1 VTGGSWGSLD
11 GNTNAGLSDL
21 FVAKFD
27 VSGVK
32 QWIRQLGTS
41 NFDNAYSIAI
51 DNSGN
56 IYVTGETTGGLDG
69 NTNLGGYDAF
79 IVKYDSTGVKQ
90 WTGQFGTSGD
100 EFCRGIT
107 TDSLGNIYITGG
119 TTGGLD
125 GYTNAGNG
133 GNDLFVVKY
142 DANGTKQWTRQ
153 VGTSGD
159 DYAYDMALDSVD
171 NIYVTGGTT
180 GGLDGYTNAGD
191 HDLYVVKFDAN
202 GVKQWTRQLGT
213 SNYDAANSIAVDSM
227 DNVYV
232 TGGTEGGLDG
242 NTNAGSRDLFV
253 IKYDPNGAKQWTKQF
268 GTNDLDAA
276 NGIST
281 DNLGDVYVTG
291 ITVGGLDGN
300 TKAGSEDLFVVKYDS
315 NGTKQWTRQLGT
327 SSHDVAQSIAID
339 KSNNVYITGTTEG
352 GLDGNTSFGSFDI
365 FIVKYDSLGGKQ

>member
-1 VTGGSWGSLD
+1 MTGGSWGSLD

-191 HDLYVVKFDAN
+191 HDLYVAKFDAN

-232 TGGTEGGLDG
+232 TWGTEGGLDG
-242 NTNAGSRDLFV
+242 NTNAGS
-253 IKYDPNGAKQWTKQF
+253 
-268 GTNDLDAA
+268 
-276 NGIST
+276 
-281 DNLGDVYVTG
+281 
-291 ITVGGLDGN
+291 
-300 TKAGSEDLFVVKYDS
+300 
-315 NGTKQWTRQLGT
+315 
-327 SSHDVAQSIAID
+327 
-339 KSNNVYITGTTEG
+339 
-352 GLDGNTSFGSFDI
+352 
-365 FIVKYDSLGGKQ
+365 